1 MNMLYKEIHIGE
13 MIRNKVNEMEVTVQ
27 HIAEVFRVPAEAV
40 LETFDKPEISTG
52 ELLRWSKLLRYDFF
66 RVYSQH
72 LILYT
77 PQYPTPVKRKT
88 PSKSMQFRKN
98 IYSDELIE
106 FVLELIKTGKK
117 TRQQIVD
124 DYRIP
129 KTTLYKW
136 ITKHQ
141 VADSTDTHS
150 SK

>member
-1 MNMLYKEIHIGE
+1 MLYKEIHIGE
-13 MIRNKVNEMEVTVQ
+13 LIKNKVEEIEVTIR
-27 HIAEVFRVPAEAV
+27 HIAEVFKIPENAV
-40 LETFDKPEISTG
+40 LEMFEKPELSTG
-52 ELLRWSKLLRYDFF
+52 ELLKWSKLLRYDFF

-77 PQYPTPVKRKT
+77 PQYPNPVKKNEK
-88 PSKSMQFRKN
+88 SKSMKFRKN

-106 FVLELIKTGKK
+106 FVLELVKTGKK
-117 TRQQIVD
+117 TKQEIVD

-141 VADSTDTHS
+141 VVSDLE
-150 SK
+150 